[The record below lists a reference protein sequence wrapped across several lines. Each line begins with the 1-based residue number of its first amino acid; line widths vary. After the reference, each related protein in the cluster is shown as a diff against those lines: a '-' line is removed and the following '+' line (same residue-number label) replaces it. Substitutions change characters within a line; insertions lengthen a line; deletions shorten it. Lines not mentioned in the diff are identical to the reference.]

1 MLFSFY
7 KKFLKSSEIY
17 MDLHGH
23 VKCESFTFTQILAQ
37 NGFAPI
43 YTYTSKIIHLH

>member
-7 KKFLKSSEIY
+7 KKFHKSSQIY
-17 MDLHGH
+17 MDLHGQ
-23 VKCESFTFTQILAQ
+23 VKCESCTFTQFLAQ
-37 NGFAPI
+37 NGFTPI